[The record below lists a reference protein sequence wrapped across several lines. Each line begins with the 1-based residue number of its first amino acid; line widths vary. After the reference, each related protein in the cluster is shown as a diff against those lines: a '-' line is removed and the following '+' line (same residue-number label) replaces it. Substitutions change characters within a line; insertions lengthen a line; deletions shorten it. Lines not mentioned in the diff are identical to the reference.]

1 MDKFVNMAIISLKSL
16 PRFKLSKQLDLALE
30 SAAMGL
36 FECDLALGTMSW
48 DDRLYKLMRVAEGGF
63 SERYLDFLDL
73 VVPEDR
79 ERLSREMTEAVDAGV
94 ELTVKFGLAPSGDI
108 VDSEAGRGP
117 ARVLEMRLGVS
128 PASGEDGQGV
138 SGICRE
144 LPGAQSGQ
152 EQSNEGFLLSTLM
165 DHLPDL
171 IYFKDAESRFT
182 AVNRLYLLRA
192 GFESVSQIIGKTDR
206 DLFSGEIAD
215 SAFAVEQ
222 RIMRE
227 GEPVVGI
234 EEDVSWSDGRR
245 SWLSTSK
252 VPLRDAAGKIVGTFG
267 LSRDVTERKT
277 ANEAVA
283 NYARQQE
290 AISHLGQKGLQ
301 GVGAAEL
308 FVEVAGSVTRTL
320 EVEFGGVFE
329 LRPGDELA
337 LIAGAGWEPGCVEL
351 AGLSREKGCLD
362 ATSLRPDQFIVV
374 GKLTDAVRI
383 KVDALLTGC
392 AVKNGICVV
401 IEGVMVRYAVM
412 VATSAASRLFGDQ
425 EVRFLE
431 SVAYTLA
438 AVIGRERVER
448 ELRAAKEMAEA
459 ANLAKSRF
467 LANMSHE
474 IRTPM
479 NGVIGMS
486 ELLLSG
492 SLEAG
497 QREIAGYIQTSGAN
511 LLAIINDILDF
522 SKIEAGKLTLE
533 AMDFDLVETV
543 EGVLE
548 LLAPGAYSK
557 GIELECDILVE
568 LNSPFCGDPG
578 RLRQVLTNLIRNAVK
593 FSQSGEVVVRVRTQG
608 ESATEAMLCFEVE
621 DKGIG
626 IDEKAQAWLFHP
638 FTQADESSTR
648 KYGGTG
654 LGLAIAKQLVEMMDG
669 VIGVRSVLGKGSVF
683 WFTVRLRKAAGL
695 AVETSLDSKTSR
707 LGLRVLAVQKSVAGG
722 EILCRRVG
730 RLGMEGSTASTGE
743 EALSMLRKAVND
755 AKPFDFVLV
764 DLQLLDMDGVT
775 LSRLIKDERALAA
788 TRLVLMTPVGQLK
801 SVAELKEYGI
811 EACLVKP
818 LKQTRLYDCLV
829 VGFRAGEAVAEPLG
843 DPLLPGWEQVRE
855 RRAQVRILFAEDNL
869 INQQV
874 GVGQLEKLGCKV
886 DLAGDGVEALE
897 ALERIPYDVVFMD
910 CHMPRMDGF
919 EATQAIRTQEKKK
932 AAVTPGSGDPVYIIA
947 LTADAM
953 SGSAEKCL
961 SVGMND
967 YLSKP
972 VRLPDLEAALVRWS
986 ERITSGIDSSAID
999 G

>member
-1 MDKFVNMAIISLKSL
+1 MVTVEIMAILRLESLANA
-16 PRFKLSKQLDLALE
+16 KLSTQLHLALE
-30 SAAMGL
+30 SGAMGV
-36 FECDLALGTMSW
+36 FECDLALGTMFW
-48 DDRLYKLMRVAEGGF
+48 DDRLYKLMGVAAGGF
-63 SERYLDFLDL
+63 SERYLDFLHL
-73 VVPEDR
+73 VVAEDR
-79 ERLSREMTEAVDAGV
+79 ERLSREMTDAVDAGV
-94 ELTVKFGLAPSGDI
+94 ALTVKFGLAPKEHAFESKADRDP
-108 VDSEAGRGP
+108 VRL
-117 ARVLEMRLGVS
+117 LEMRLGVS
-128 PASGEDGQGV
+128 SPLGEDGQGV

-144 LPGAQSGQ
+144 LPRAQFGQ
-152 EQSNEGFLLSTLM
+152 EQSNEGYLLSTLM

-182 AVNRLYLLRA
+182 AVNRSYLLRA
-192 GFESVSQIIGKTDR
+192 GFETVSQIVGKTDR
-206 DLFSGEIAD
+206 DLFSRELAD
-215 SAFAVEQ
+215 SALEVEQ

-227 GEPVVGI
+227 GEPIVGI
-234 EEDVSWSDGRR
+234 EENVSWSDGRR

-283 NYARQQE
+283 SYARQQE
-290 AISHLGQKGLQ
+290 AVSHLGQKGLQ
-301 GVGAAEL
+301 GVAAAEL
-308 FVEVAGSVTRTL
+308 FVEVVKSVTHTL
-320 EVEFGGVFE
+320 GVEFGAVFE

-337 LIAGAGWEPGCVEL
+337 LIAGAGCDPVSVEL
-351 AGLSREKGCLD
+351 AGLSREKGCVGV
-362 ATSLRPDQFIVV
+362 TGLRPDQFIVV
-374 GKLTDAVRI
+374 GKLTDAVRN
-383 KVDALLTGC
+383 KVDALLAGC

-401 IEGVMVRYAVM
+401 IEGVMVRYAV
-412 VATSAASRLFGDQ
+412 VAATSAASRHFGNQ

-492 SLEAG
+492 PLEAG

-533 AMDFDLVETV
+533 AMEFDLLEMV

-548 LLAPGAYSK
+548 LLAPSAYSK
-557 GIELECDILVE
+557 EIELACDIPVE
-568 LNSPFCGDPG
+568 LNSLFCGDPG

-593 FSQSGEVVVRVRTQG
+593 FSKSGEVVVRVKTQV

-626 IDEKAQAWLFHP
+626 IDEEAQARLFHP
-638 FTQADESSTR
+638 FTQADESTTR

-669 VIGVRSVLGKGSVF
+669 VIGVRSVLGEGSVF
-683 WFTVRLRKAAGL
+683 WFTVRLRKGAGL
-695 AVETSLDSKTSR
+695 AIETPLDSKTC
-707 LGLRVLAVQKSVAGG
+707 GLNLRILVVQKSVAGG
-722 EILCRRVG
+722 EILCRRVS

-743 EALSMLRKAVND
+743 EALSMLRRAVNE

-788 TRLVLMTPVGQLK
+788 TRLVLLTPVGRLK
-801 SVAELKEYGI
+801 SAAELKDYGI

-818 LKQTRLYDCLV
+818 LKQARLCDSLMV
-829 VGFRAGEAVAEPLG
+829 SLGDGGAVAKSAG
-843 DPLLPGWEQVRE
+843 DTLLPSWERIRE
-855 RRAQVRILFAEDNL
+855 RRSQIRILFAEDNL

-874 GVGQLEKLGCKV
+874 GVGQLKKLGYKV
-886 DLAGDGVEALE
+886 DLAGDGVETLE
-897 ALERIPYDVVFMD
+897 ALERIPYDIVFMD
-910 CHMPRMDGF
+910 CHMPRMDGY
-919 EATQAIRTQEKKK
+919 EATQAIRTKEQNK
-932 AAVTPGSGDPVYIIA
+932 APAAPGSGHAVYIIA

-953 SGSAEKCL
+953 CGTAEKCL
-961 SVGMND
+961 SAGMND

-972 VRLPDLEAALVRWS
+972 VRLPELEAALVRWS
-986 ERITSGIDSSAID
+986 ERITSGIVPAAID